1 MALAT
6 AHSQLAMQA
15 LAQRMTPLGAGAEAG
30 WLPDGRLFLCHG
42 PINLVVRAD
51 GPSNAVKAAYARLRS
66 RFPEWLGTLVEELPT
81 LRTPATPSTPRGGGS
96 IARRMTGAA
105 RAHAPQFITPMAA
118 VAGAVADEAIDVLG
132 SVEELERAF
141 VNNGGDIAVLL
152 RPGTFL
158 DIGVVPSLKHAIPK
172 AAFRLRSSDPIRG
185 IATSG
190 WRGRSH
196 SLGIADAVTVLACDA
211 ASADA
216 AATVLANAVNVDEPA
231 IVRAPAATLDER
243 TDLGDRLVTVKVP
256 TLSPTLVADAL
267 DAGLAEAERLQTLGL
282 IESAALAL
290 QGQWRIAD
298 RNLYR
303 ERIRA

>member
-1 MALAT
+1 M
-6 AHSQLAMQA
+6 
-15 LAQRMTPLGAGAEAG
+15 
-30 WLPDGRLFLCHG
+30 
-42 PINLVVRAD
+42 
-51 GPSNAVKAAYARLRS
+51 
-66 RFPEWLGTLVEELPT
+66 
-81 LRTPATPSTPRGGGS
+81 
-96 IARRMTGAA
+96 
-105 RAHAPQFITPMAA
+105 
-118 VAGAVADEAIDVLG
+118 
-132 SVEELERAF
+132 
-141 VNNGGDIAVLL
+141 
-152 RPGTFL
+152 
-158 DIGVVPSLKHAIPK
+158 
-172 AAFRLRSSDPIRG
+172 
-185 IATSG
+185 
-190 WRGRSH
+190 
-196 SLGIADAVTVLACDA
+196 LACDA

-298 RNLYR
+298 RNLFR